1 MIPSISRILFTTD
14 LSKNSAHAFKTVVG
28 LAKATGAEIRI
39 LHVCER
45 LSDDAQVTLEIF
57 IQDAAARKDALSK
70 RVGVYKDTLAERQEV
85 FWSNLPPDDQAV
97 RSQVVSTKVAEG
109 FPAEVI
115 LKEAAANDCDLIV
128 LGAHEHGLS
137 HTFLGNTAKRV
148 LRRATIP
155 TLVVPLN
162 QEA

>member
-14 LSKNSAHAFKTVVG
+14 LSRNSTHAFNTVVG

-57 IQDAAARKDALSK
+57 IQDAAARKDALTK
-70 RVGVYKDTLAERQEV
+70 RVDIYRDTLAERQEK
-85 FWSNLPPDDQAV
+85 FWSEVSEEDRAV
-97 RSQVVSTKVAEG
+97 RDQIVATKVVEG

-115 LKEAAANDCDLIV
+115 LSEARTHNCDLIV

-137 HTFLGNTAKRV
+137 HTFLGNTSKRV

-162 QEA
+162 PDS